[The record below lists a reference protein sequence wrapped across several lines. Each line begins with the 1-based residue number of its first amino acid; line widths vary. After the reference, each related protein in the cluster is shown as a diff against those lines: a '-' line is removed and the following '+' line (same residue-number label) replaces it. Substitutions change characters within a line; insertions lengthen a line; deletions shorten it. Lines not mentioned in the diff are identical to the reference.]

1 MSARVI
7 VARNEGSEVSLGGA
21 TRVISWIDS
30 DGVCRGVARNWAHRP
45 VWSWQAPPRPSEPQ
59 EAAYTEGIS
68 CSPDAASAI
77 EQVESRLEGAGY
89 ELAYKNV
96 GWPVWNE
103 SILFADGFEFK
114 SASSIGDFKPKEVK
128 VTAHIARD
136 GVIEP
141 PEKEYPRPEVVALQ
155 ERIDCLEAE
164 RARGAASLAE
174 VAKLA
179 ECYETTAI
187 DLDAASG
194 VMRKLIEE
202 NNLRASIYRGCAEAI
217 REKLNTEEGEE

>member
-59 EAAYTEGIS
+59 EAGYTEGIS

-77 EQVESRLEGAGY
+77 EQVEGRLEGAGY
-89 ELAYKNV
+89 ELSYKN
-96 GWPVWNE
+96 GGRPVWNE
-103 SILFADGFEFK
+103 SILFSGGFEFK
-114 SASSIGDFKPKEVK
+114 SASSIGDFKPKQVK
-128 VTAHIARD
+128 VTAYVARD

-141 PEKEYPRPEVVALQ
+141 PEKDYPRPEVVALQ

-164 RARGAASLAE
+164 RARGAIALSAVASLARLYE
-174 VAKLA
+174 LSAK
-179 ECYETTAI
+179 E
-187 DLDAASG
+187 LDADSEKMRRAIQANDVRAG
-194 VMRKLIEE
+194 VYRRCAGDMREILD
-202 NNLRASIYRGCAEAI
+202 AQ
-217 REKLNTEEGEE
+217 EGEE